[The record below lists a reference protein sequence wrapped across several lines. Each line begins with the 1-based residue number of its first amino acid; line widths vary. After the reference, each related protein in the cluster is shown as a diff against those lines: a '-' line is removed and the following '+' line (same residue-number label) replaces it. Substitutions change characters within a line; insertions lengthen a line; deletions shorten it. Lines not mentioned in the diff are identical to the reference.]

1 MNMLMQL
8 MANGPTGE
16 LGRPV
21 LFRAFHL
28 ALEVELR
35 PVQERVL
42 TRLLSMTANSV
53 QEPDR
58 KARHVHQLQT
68 VQVC

>member
-21 LFRAFHL
+21 LCRAFPL

-35 PVQERVL
+35 PAQERVQ
-42 TRLLSMTANSV
+42 TRLQSMTANSV
-53 QEPDR
+53 QELGR
-58 KARHVHQLQT
+58 KARHAPQLQI
-68 VQVC
+68 VQV